1 MEVFNDHL
9 LLLEYNAC
17 VEQLPKDII
26 IQPSLRTFKQ
36 WQVFIS
42 PTNGPYSGKTLAF
55 NIHFVKYPQQVPTV
69 IFQSNV
75 VHPLI
80 DASSSQYKTT
90 ALIKEWTK
98 DSRVHDLIL
107 MIFNSFL
114 EIPTNKEP
122 VNPDADL
129 LLKGQTTLSQILMQ
143 IGVPD
148 PAENREHNTPKKW
161 TQQKE
166 LLCKAL
172 YPNPAK

>member
-9 LLLEYNAC
+9 LLLEFNSC

-36 WQVFIS
+36 WQVFMT
-42 PTNGPYSGKTLAF
+42 PTNGPYSGKTLSF
-55 NIHFVKYPQQVPTV
+55 NIHFTKYPQQVPTV

-80 DASSSQYKTT
+80 DPNSSTFKTT
-90 ALIKEWTK
+90 ALLSEWTK
-98 DSRVHDLIL
+98 DTRVHELISL
-107 MIFNSFL
+107 IYNSFL
-114 EIPTNKEP
+114 EIPKNDP
-122 VNPDADL
+122 VNPDAEI
-129 LLKGQTTLSQILMQ
+129 LLKGTARDQILSQIAM
-143 IGVPD
+143 PD
-148 PAENREHNTPKKW
+148 PSENKEHNTPKKW

-172 YPNPAK
+172 YAKSEK